1 MTSLRTRRL
10 PFLSAFL
17 FLSIVPAEAEV
28 MASVSDCN
36 QFFLERSPP
45 QLPGILEGGNIL
57 NQNRFKV
64 ICQTL
69 KNQRKFVTLYDIEN
83 KIPVFSAYKYRGAE
97 KGERPN
103 TWCVTCIT
111 HKLTLSGACHSNLLR
126 LMAESKCMTEQLLHV
141 SCAFCLQTETTSLDM
156 DDQHTDR
163 ESSVSIDYT

>member
-1 MTSLRTRRL
+1 MTSLRTRCL

-69 KNQRKFVTLYDIEN
+69 ENQRRFVTLYDIEN

-97 KGERPN
+97 KGERPS
-103 TWCVTCIT
+103 TWYIEPQVCLPFSLKQTDTQAGDCI
-111 HKLTLSGACHSNLLR
+111 LVADNSNQCIHHCSRSAAAELLATKI
-126 LMAESKCMTEQLLHV
+126 MIIQ
-141 SCAFCLQTETTSLDM
+141 
-156 DDQHTDR
+156 
-163 ESSVSIDYT
+163 